1 MFFQKLGRK
10 TLEFWELVYSWVAF
24 LVKLSTS
31 FDKSTRFKS
40 YLEVISELGT
50 KSLPVVAVMSIFVG
64 GVMAV
69 QSEYTL
75 KKFGAE
81 AFTGSAVALAV
92 IRELSPVL
100 TALILIGRN
109 GSSIAAETGVMKITD
124 QIDALRSMGINFVS
138 YHLTPRFYGFVITFP
153 ILTVFSMVIAIGSAY
168 FFSVNV
174 LGLSRGTFVTQMQSA
189 VEAVDIYAGLVKTFF
204 FGVIA
209 GLVSIKKGFFCEIS
223 SYGVNKATTEAVV
236 YASIAVL
243 IADFVLTS
251 LLVNY
256 VFS

>member
-50 KSLPVVAVMSIFVG
+50 KSLPVVAVMSVFVG

-75 KKFGAE
+75 RKFGAE

-174 LGLSRGTFVTQMQSA
+174 L
-189 VEAVDIYAGLVKTFF
+189 
-204 FGVIA
+204 
-209 GLVSIKKGFFCEIS
+209 
-223 SYGVNKATTEAVV
+223 
-236 YASIAVL
+236 
-243 IADFVLTS
+243 
-251 LLVNY
+251 
-256 VFS
+256 